1 MLTVFRFFFL
11 CSAAQHYF
19 SYLAFDYSISAIIR
33 APFACHN
40 KQRSSNTLKTVSAY
54 FPNMISQFS
63 TSFEK
68 DIYDAV
74 AVAVDV
80 AYAVAIAKINA

>member
-1 MLTVFRFFFL
+1 
-11 CSAAQHYF
+11 
-19 SYLAFDYSISAIIR
+19 
-33 APFACHN
+33 
-40 KQRSSNTLKTVSAY
+40 
-54 FPNMISQFS
+54 MISQFS

-74 AVAVDV
+74 AVAVAVDV

>member
-1 MLTVFRFFFL
+1 
-11 CSAAQHYF
+11 
-19 SYLAFDYSISAIIR
+19 
-33 APFACHN
+33 
-40 KQRSSNTLKTVSAY
+40 
-54 FPNMISQFS
+54 MISQFS

-74 AVAVDV
+74 AVDVDV